1 MDNRAKAGQAKA
13 DVPLSNPFRST
24 AGTRVVSLF
33 RRLRLETQFIL
44 IASLVVLALMVTL
57 AILTT
62 NRLER
67 AVLNT
72 AGSLGAASLE
82 TLVAPLISSEDIER
96 GELAPAIERQL
107 GDLVAASALGQ
118 HVHELKIWR
127 PDGSILYSSSGLS
140 VTEKVVFDELKRA
153 LSGEIVV
160 GRTEIQKHKYAN
172 GAQRDTSIE
181 IYAPLIRDAGG
192 RVILVGEF
200 YERPDVLL
208 QELSDAWLSTVR
220 CVLLITVPM
229 LALLF
234 LIVRRG
240 SRLIDQQHDAIRRS
254 LTRAVELSN
263 QNCRLRS
270 AADNARLEA
279 GKLNEMILNQI
290 GSDLHDGPVQ
300 LLTLVK
306 LRLSDLAGADGGQSQ
321 GRQDSGKLVAIV
333 SAVLEDLRSISSDL
347 VLPELDDMPLTEAIQ
362 LAVSR
367 HVDLTGR
374 DVEVVGTIASSRID
388 AHLNICVYRFIQE
401 ALMNAERHAPG
412 NRQRVQLATRRSFL
426 FVRVSDVG
434 HTAAE
439 QARGG
444 SAGRSSI
451 GTVAQKR
458 RVRAFGG
465 RMRTVRLDNGTVVTA
480 VLPLD
485 QSHGLVDR

>member
-1 MDNRAKAGQAKA
+1 MRL
-13 DVPLSNPFRST
+13 VF
-24 AGTRVVSLF
+24 LF

-62 NRLER
+62 NRLEK

-72 AGSLGAASLE
+72 AGSLGAASLQ
-82 TLVAPLISSEDIER
+82 TLVAPLISPGDIER
-96 GELAPAIERQL
+96 GALPPDVERQL

-118 HVHELKIWR
+118 HVHELKIWQ

-140 VTEKVVFDELKRA
+140 VTETVVFDELKRA
-153 LSGEIVV
+153 LSGEVVV
-160 GRTEIQKHKYAN
+160 GRTEFQKHQYAN
-172 GAQRDTSIE
+172 GEKRDTSIE
-181 IYAPLIRDAGG
+181 IYAPLLRDPAG

-200 YERPDVLL
+200 YERPDVLV

-220 CVLLITVPM
+220 TVLLITVPM

-254 LTRAVELSN
+254 LARAVELSN
-263 QNCRLRS
+263 QNRRLRS
-270 AADNARLEA
+270 AADSARLEA

-306 LRLSDLAGADGGQSQ
+306 LRLSDLAGADGRQSE
-321 GRQDSGKLVAIV
+321 GRHDSGKLVAIV
-333 SAVLEDLRSISSDL
+333 TAVLEDLRSISSDL

-374 DVEVVGTIASSRID
+374 DVEVVGSIASSRID

-412 NRQRVQLATRRSFL
+412 NRQRVQFATRRSFL

-434 HTAAE
+434 LPAAVPP
-439 QARGG
+439 RGG
-444 SAGRSSI
+444 SAGRSGI
-451 GTVAQKR
+451 GTIAQRR

-465 RMRTVRLDNGTVVTA
+465 RMRTVRRDNGTVVTA

-485 QSHGLVDR
+485 QSQGPVDR